1 MFYALQNRFSS
12 NFCKIRRETA
22 EPGFFLIKLQ
32 VSILQVYRK
41 RLWYRYFLMKF
52 ERYLSNSFYRTNLGE
67 CLCSTEK
74 YVISPLKK
82 KKKKETAGKRNI
94 ETRKKKTETQLT
106 SNLHILLIFRN
117 FPISLF
123 SDSHD
128 TSKYAFLETTQPHW
142 GLIYYRKLFLIFG
155 NLTLV
160 SFNIR
165 IFVKIVKQENSKTWK
180 SSLVNYGIHKIR
192 LSRKHLEINN

>member
-1 MFYALQNRFSS
+1 MNSTFYVLQNRFSS
-12 NFCKIRRETA
+12 KFCKIHRETA

-52 ERYLSNSFYRTNLGE
+52 ARYLSNPFCRTHLGD
-67 CLCSTEK
+67 CFCSTEK
-74 YVISPLKK
+74 YVMSPLKK
-82 KKKKETAGKRNI
+82 KKNETAGKRNI

-106 SNLHILLIFRN
+106 SNLHILLMFKN
-117 FPISLF
+117 FPISHF
-123 SDSHD
+123 FDSHD
-128 TSKYAFLETTQPHW
+128 TSKYAFLETMQPHW
-142 GLIYYRKLFLIFG
+142 GLINYRKLFLIFG

-165 IFVKIVKQENSKTWK
+165 IFVKIVKQENRKTWK

-192 LSRKHLEINN
+192 LSRKHF